1 MRTILTILICVLMTH
16 ASIATEYFVSQK
28 IGNDKNKGTQKSPF
42 KTIQHAADIAIAG
55 DTVTVLEGV
64 YREQIVPKNG
74 GKEGKPIIYQAA
86 KDAKVEIKG
95 SEIITGWEN
104 VEGDIWKAKVS
115 NEIFGNFNPYQLV
128 LTGDWY
134 RDNGKP
140 QHLGEVFLNSNAL
153 YEKNTFEELTSE
165 PSPRQKHAPNN
176 HLRWFVQ
183 SDEKETTFFVVF
195 GKDLNPNEELV
206 EISVRESCFYP
217 DKEYVNYITIRGF
230 EFSQAATQ
238 WAPPTQEQI
247 GMIAA
252 RWCKG
257 WIIEDNIISNSKSTG
272 ITLGKYSDALHVD
285 QFPIPDPKKN
295 GYARYIECVFRA
307 GKYGWNKETI
317 GGHIV
322 RNNKIFDCG
331 QTAICGSMGSA
342 WSIIENNE
350 IYGIYRFKEFG
361 GDEMAGIKFHAAI
374 DTIIRNNYIHHN
386 ISGLWLDW
394 MTQDTQVVNN
404 VFAYNDDCDIF
415 AEVNHGPYFV
425 GNNILA
431 SRRSIF
437 YNSGGGAFVHNILG
451 GFVTT
456 LSDSRFTP
464 YFFPHE
470 AHVAGFM
477 QIDFTDNR
485 YFNNIFANRN
495 NLHLDRKDGI
505 LDCFGLTRYD
515 NIENNR
521 LVAKGNIYFNTSRP
535 SKFDVNYLVFEDFY
549 NDLQVIEEEN
559 EIFLTL
565 NLPEDFKNSET
576 QIITTE
582 TLGRAHYPDAP
593 FVNPDGSKIVV
604 DKDMLGAS
612 RPAQPMAGPLEE
624 LKAGANKIK
633 VWEKRK

>member
-1 MRTILTILICVLMTH
+1 MRTFLALIMCAFLVHSSM
-16 ASIATEYFVSQK
+16 AKEYFVSQK
-28 IGNDKNKGTQKSPF
+28 TGDDKNKGTQKSPF
-42 KTIQHAADIAIAG
+42 KTIQKASDIAVAG
-55 DTVTVLEGV
+55 DTITVLEGT
-64 YREQIVPKNG
+64 YREQITPKNG
-74 GKEGKPIIYQAA
+74 GKEGKPITYQAA

-95 SEIITGWEN
+95 SEIITGWEKH
-104 VEGDIWKAKVS
+104 EGDIWKTKVS

-140 QHLGEVFLNSNAL
+140 QHLGEVFLNGKAL
-153 YEKNTFEELTSE
+153 FEKESYEALTSE
-165 PSPRQKHAPNN
+165 ASPRQKHAPNN

-195 GKDLNPNEELV
+195 GKDVDPNEELV
-206 EISVRESCFYP
+206 EISVRESCFLP
-217 DKEYVNYITIRGF
+217 EKEYLNYITIRGF

-247 GMIAA
+247 GLIAV

-272 ITLGKYSDALHVD
+272 ITLGKYSDHLHTD
-285 QFPIPDPKKN
+285 QFPMPDMKKN

-307 GKYGWNKETI
+307 QKYGWNKENI
-317 GGHIV
+317 GSHII
-322 RNNKIFDCG
+322 RNNVIFDCG
-331 QTAICGSMGSA
+331 QTAICGSMGAA

-394 MTQDTQVVNN
+394 MTQGTIVVKN

-425 GNNILA
+425 GNNVLA

-451 GFVTT
+451 GFITT
-456 LSDSRFTP
+456 LTDPRFTP

-470 AHVAGFM
+470 TQVAGFM
-477 QIDFTDNR
+477 LIDFTDNR
-485 YFNNIFANRN
+485 YFNNIFANRS
-495 NLHLDRKDGI
+495 NLHIDNKDG
-505 LDCFGLTRYD
+505 LRDSFGLIRYN

-521 LVAKGNIYFNTSRP
+521 LIAKGNIYFNTSKP
-535 SKFDVNYLVFEDFY
+535 FNLETGYVLFEDFD
-549 NDLQVIEEEN
+549 NDIKVIEEGKDV
-559 EIFLTL
+559 FLTL

-576 QIITTE
+576 QIVTTE

-604 DKDMLGAS
+604 DKDMLGTS
-612 RPAQPMAGPLEE
+612 RPTQPMAGPLEGLE
-624 LKAGANKIK
+624 AGANKIK